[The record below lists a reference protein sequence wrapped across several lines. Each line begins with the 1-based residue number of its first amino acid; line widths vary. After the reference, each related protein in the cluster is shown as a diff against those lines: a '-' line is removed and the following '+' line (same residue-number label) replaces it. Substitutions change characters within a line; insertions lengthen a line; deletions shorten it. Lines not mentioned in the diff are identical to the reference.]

1 MNIETNG
8 DSELS
13 PFITAGL
20 VIRLP
25 LRRMLDLE
33 DFVNKLEGAK
43 VVYQKYSLGR
53 LVVVEG

>member
-1 MNIETNG
+1 
-8 DSELS
+8 
-13 PFITAGL
+13 
-20 VIRLP
+20 
-25 LRRMLDLE
+25 MLDLE